1 MNSVGL
7 VPMGENYTRLAIITV
22 QLVVKKKTLTNVQ
35 LPEFG
40 RHNSQVIQ

>member
-1 MNSVGL
+1 
-7 VPMGENYTRLAIITV
+7 MGENYTRLAIITV

-40 RHNSQVIQ
+40 TQLTSNLIG